1 MSSSRFELPVVPY
14 YGIRCIIGRNTEP
27 KDRQQIKIQKD
38 NTKRVK
44 DENKAK
50 RKKDLEKKQ
59 KDPPSKRSKWP
70 K

>member
-14 YGIRCIIGRNTEP
+14 YGIRCTIGRNTEP

-50 RKKDLEKKQ
+50 RKKDLEKSK
-59 KDPPSKRSKWP
+59 KTLPPKEV
-70 K
+70 